1 MEPAIQHVRLPGF
14 VEGRVGGDPPKI
26 FELSI
31 VNPETGL
38 PGERSGDVVRLPAEI
53 NERTVL
59 INLNEMDH
67 IDSWRIALLLEAMQ
81 RIKAHGGDL
90 VFFGI
95 RDDLR
100 RFFERARLDQVFRI
114 FSTREEAL
122 ADQGRRPRRL
132 DDDPALKSSDAST

>member
-1 MEPAIQHVRLPGF
+1 MKTQNYHTQNGAIYYGFAHIASLALIDLIAEANKRPASQVTPRA
-14 VEGRVGGDPPKI
+14 
-26 FELSI
+26 
-31 VNPETGL
+31 
-38 PGERSGDVVRLPAEI
+38 GERSGDVVRLPAEI

-67 IDSWRIALLLEAMQ
+67 IDSWRIAPLLEAMQ
-81 RIKAHGGDL
+81 RIKAHGGNL

-122 ADQGRRPRRL
+122 ADQGRRPAAWTTL
-132 DDDPALKSSDAST
+132 P